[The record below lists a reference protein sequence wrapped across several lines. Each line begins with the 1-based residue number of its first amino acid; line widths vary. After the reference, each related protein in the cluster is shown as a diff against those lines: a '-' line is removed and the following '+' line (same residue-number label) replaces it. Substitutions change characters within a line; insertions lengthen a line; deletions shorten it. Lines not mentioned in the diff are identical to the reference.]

1 MQYPRNRL
9 WVVWQPHTYSRTR
22 LLFHEFVTAFEQADY
37 VLVTEVYAAREI
49 RPEDGFSSRQIVTA
63 MSYPDAQFI
72 SDFSQAASYL
82 SEKLEPGDVLL
93 VLSAGD
99 ADQISTR
106 VLERLNERS

>member
-1 MQYPRNRL
+1 VGGL
-9 WVVWQPHTYSRTR
+9 AAHTYSRTR
-22 LLFHEFVTAFEQADY
+22 LLFHEFVTAFEQADHGCD
-37 VLVTEVYAAREI
+37 EIYAAREN
-49 RPEDGFSSRQIVTA
+49 RPEDGFSSSQIVAA
-63 MSYPDAQFI
+63 MSFPEAQLI
-72 SDFSQAASYL
+72 SDFSQAATYL